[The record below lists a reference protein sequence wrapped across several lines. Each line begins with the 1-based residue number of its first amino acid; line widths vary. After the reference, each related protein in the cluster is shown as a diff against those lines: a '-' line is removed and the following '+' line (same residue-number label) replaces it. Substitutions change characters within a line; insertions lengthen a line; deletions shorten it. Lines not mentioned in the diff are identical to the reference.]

1 MEKTEK
7 VTERDVIL
15 FVTDYPGL
23 TTEEIAKQL
32 NCEQHVVARFV
43 RNLINTGEI
52 KIRKQ
57 YYAIDWKDMIDWK
70 KIPNE
75 QRPDD
80 RKE

>member
-1 MEKTEK
+1 MSKRTK

-15 FVTDYPGL
+15 FVTDHPGL
-23 TTEEIAKQL
+23 TTAEIAEQL

-43 RNLINTGEI
+43 RRLINIGEI

-57 YYAIDWKDMIDWK
+57 YYAIDWKDMIDWD

-75 QRPDD
+75 KRPDD